1 MRVEIQQPVRIKR
14 RQDEYIGLCGK
25 ISATVEIRTVQPAVL
40 GQTWRAALLLSV
52 FADGIGACMG
62 LMGGQT
68 LGNVIWFY
76 LQAFLSLYLYFAV
89 IGMIDTASTAEE
101 LKITLADFLE
111 NRMSERLAQV
121 KRDNDYLDEQERE
134 VRREVE
140 SVGQTA
146 AVRRMQGSPGQLS
159 PS

>member
-1 MRVEIQQPVRIKR
+1 
-14 RQDEYIGLCGK
+14 
-25 ISATVEIRTVQPAVL
+25 
-40 GQTWRAALLLSV
+40 
-52 FADGIGACMG
+52 MG

-134 VRREVE
+134 TILKALAQAH
-140 SVGQTA
+140 GNKKKA
-146 AVRRMQGSPGQLS
+146 AEILGIHRPTLYSKLKRYEIKL
-159 PS
+159 

>member
-1 MRVEIQQPVRIKR
+1 
-14 RQDEYIGLCGK
+14 
-25 ISATVEIRTVQPAVL
+25 
-40 GQTWRAALLLSV
+40 
-52 FADGIGACMG
+52 MG

-111 NRMSERLAQV
+111 NFDS
-121 KRDNDYLDEQERE
+121 
-134 VRREVE
+134 
-140 SVGQTA
+140 
-146 AVRRMQGSPGQLS
+146 
-159 PS
+159 

>member
-1 MRVEIQQPVRIKR
+1 
-14 RQDEYIGLCGK
+14 
-25 ISATVEIRTVQPAVL
+25 
-40 GQTWRAALLLSV
+40 
-52 FADGIGACMG
+52 MG

-111 NRMSERLAQV
+111 NRMSERLAAFIAASPTDA
-121 KRDNDYLDEQERE
+121 RY
-134 VRREVE
+134 
-140 SVGQTA
+140 SQTSL
-146 AVRRMQGSPGQLS
+146 R
-159 PS
+159 

>member
-1 MRVEIQQPVRIKR
+1 
-14 RQDEYIGLCGK
+14 
-25 ISATVEIRTVQPAVL
+25 
-40 GQTWRAALLLSV
+40 
-52 FADGIGACMG
+52 MG

-134 VRREVE
+134 VRRGSRAWSKPLLSAEC
-140 SVGQTA
+140 
-146 AVRRMQGSPGQLS
+146 RSPGQLS